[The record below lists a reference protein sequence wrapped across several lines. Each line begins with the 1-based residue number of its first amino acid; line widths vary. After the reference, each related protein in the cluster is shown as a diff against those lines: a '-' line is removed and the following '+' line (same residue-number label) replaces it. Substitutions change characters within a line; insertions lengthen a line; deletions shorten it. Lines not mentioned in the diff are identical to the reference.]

1 MRKIYLESDKN
12 TRILFCL
19 LFHHLLT
26 QQTESLVRSTS
37 SAFVFVVQLLLLF
50 SCCSTH
56 CDPMDSSMLGFPVLH
71 HFLDFAQTYVHWVS
85 DAIQPSHSLLPSSPL
100 AFSLSQHHGL
110 FRWVGSSYQVAKVLE
125 LQLQHQ
131 SFHEYSA
138 LISFMIDWFD
148 LLIVEGTLKNLLQH
162 HSSKASNSLVLSL
175 LYGTT
180 LTSVHDYWKNH
191 SFDYMDL
198 CL

>member
-1 MRKIYLESDKN
+1 M
-12 TRILFCL
+12 ILFGNKVIGVIIL
-19 LFHHLLT
+19 
-26 QQTESLVRSTS
+26 
-37 SAFVFVVQLLLLF
+37 
-50 SCCSTH
+50 CCSVTQL
-56 CDPMDSSMLGFPVLH
+56 CLTLCNPMYYNTPGFPVLYYTPG
-71 HFLDFAQTYVHWVS
+71 FARTQIHWVS

-198 CL
+198 CQQNPVSVFCRAERTATAS